1 MLNGPSL
8 HGPGNLCVG
17 CNSTLA
23 AIDQRASSV
32 FGIRM
37 DMRDVGIPVAGG
49 QDNYRTVI
57 KQSESDII
65 NVMIDD
71 E

>member
-1 MLNGPSL
+1 
-8 HGPGNLCVG
+8 
-17 CNSTLA
+17 
-23 AIDQRASSV
+23 
-32 FGIRM
+32 M

-49 QDNYRTVI
+49 QDNYRMVI

-65 NVMIDD
+65 NVMLDD